1 MLCTEAV
8 EASLDRGSHIC
19 FGPFRL
25 DPVRRELRRGDAV
38 VSLRPKTAEV
48 LLLLLEHAGQVVSKE
63 EILAHVWGGKAISE
77 YVLTTCISEIRQA
90 LGEEPRRP
98 RFLETVHRTGYQLL
112 VEVRPCQ
119 DAGRQEIR
127 GWFGSPMVVG
137 RARELQELRLAYD
150 AVRAAQR
157 QVVFLTGEMGI
168 GKTTLSEEF
177 LRRVRVARGA
187 PEAIPPCDDLIARG
201 QCIEQ
206 FGVGEPYMPLLEAFG
221 RLAREPE
228 GAVVIE
234 ALRERAP
241 AWLVQI
247 PGLIGAEERTEL
259 RRTYPAP
266 SRESMLRQIADAV
279 ETIAA
284 QRTLVLLLEDL
295 HLSDSSTLEVV
306 STLARRRG
314 AARLLVIGTARTT
327 ETHTASA
334 PLQGLMSDL
343 VLHRQ
348 AVEVSLSPL
357 STEAIESYL
366 TERFAGLTLPAELAA
381 AIHERT
387 EGNPLFV
394 SQLVDQLLD
403 EDVLRI
409 DSAAKEL
416 AFDAADIVRHVPR
429 SLRAMVEHRVDML
442 TTEEREALEAASVA
456 GVTFPSVCVAD
467 ALGSGTEA
475 FERICSKVADRIG
488 YVVPLTDTA
497 AARVVASAHYM
508 FRHALYQQV
517 LYERIE
523 SARRMRL
530 HRSIGSALVTAAA
543 GRAGDIAAE
552 LAFHFDRGAERDR
565 AVEFYDKAAF
575 ASVDRGANREAVGY
589 LDRGLAILAQCPDDT
604 VHRQKRLDLLL
615 TRGPAVLATFGYGA
629 DEVLDNYRRSL
640 DLARRLG
647 NVIPEVT
654 SLLALSICE
663 LTRANIDVGESVAE
677 ELIRVAE
684 SAGMPPPIVA
694 QLRNPLSQA
703 RLHQGR
709 VAESL
714 ELADA
719 AVAATE
725 ILALPQPP
733 PESRPALWAEPRVLL
748 HCQRASAS
756 FAMGLLTQAGDAIAQ
771 ALAIARELR
780 HPFNLTY
787 ALCFAALYEDTV
799 CRWDAAIT
807 LAREAIEVGDRGEI
821 SFWAGVARIFGGHA
835 LARSGE
841 PAAGIALLREGLERW
856 RAAGGRLATTM
867 HLNMLAD
874 AYLAAGDLVSA
885 RAAVDEA
892 EAHAERAGERVFFPE
907 TMRLQAACLPP
918 GTASDPLREAL
929 LRRAIDVSRGQGTR
943 LWELRALL
951 ALHRQR
957 PTPASHEALAG
968 IVATFAAE
976 PLVHD
981 LAEARAELAAA
992 NPARRVVRLKKT

>member
-1 MLCTEAV
+1 M
-8 EASLDRGSHIC
+8 DRGDHIY

-25 DPVRRELRRGDAV
+25 DRLRRELRCGDSIAY
-38 VSLRPKTAEV
+38 LRPKTTEV
-48 LLLLLEHAGQVVSKE
+48 LLLLLERAGQVVSKD
-63 EILAHVWGGKAISE
+63 EILDRVWGGKAISE
-77 YVLTTCISEIRQA
+77 YVLTTCVSEIRQA
-90 LGEEPRRP
+90 LGEKPRRP

-112 VEVRPCQ
+112 VEVRAYPE
-119 DAGRQEIR
+119 GERNEIGSR
-127 GWFGSPMVVG
+127 FGAPMVVG

-150 AVRAAQR
+150 AVRTAQR
-157 QVVFLTGEMGI
+157 QIVFLTGEMGI
-168 GKTTLSEEF
+168 GKTTLSEAF
-177 LRRVRVARGA
+177 LRQLHAGGSA
-187 PEAIPPCDDLIARG
+187 GTPPQGEILIARG

-221 RLAREPE
+221 RLARDAD
-228 GAVVIE
+228 GAVVVE
-234 ALRERAP
+234 ALRQRAP

-247 PGLIGAEERTEL
+247 PGLIGAEERIEL

-266 SRESMLRQIADAV
+266 TRESMLRQIADAT
-279 ETIAA
+279 EAISA

-314 AARLLVIGTARTT
+314 AVRLLVIGTARTT

-357 STEAIESYL
+357 STEAIEAYL
-366 TERFAGLTLPAELAA
+366 TERFAGLTLPGELAE

-409 DSAAKEL
+409 DGEAKEL
-416 AFDAADIVRHVPR
+416 SFDAADVVRHVPR
-429 SLRAMVEHRVDML
+429 SLRAIVEHRVDML
-442 TTEEREALEAASVA
+442 TAEEREALEAASVA
-456 GVTFPSVCVAD
+456 GVTFPSACVAE
-467 ALGSGTEA
+467 ALGGGTEA
-475 FERICSKVADRIG
+475 FERICSKVAERIG
-488 YVVPLTDTA
+488 YVVPASDTLA
-497 AARVVASAHYM
+497 VRVVASAHYM

-530 HRSIGSALVTAAA
+530 HRAIGSALMDAAT

-552 LAFHFDRGAERDR
+552 LAFHFDLGGDR
-565 AVEFYDKAAF
+565 ENAVRFYDKAAF
-575 ASVDRGANREAVGY
+575 AAVDRGANREAVGY
-589 LDRGLAILAQCPDDT
+589 LDRGLELLAQCPDDT
-604 VHRQKRLDLLL
+604 EHRQRRLDLLL

-629 DEVLDNYRRSL
+629 GEVLDNYRRSL
-640 DLARRLG
+640 ELARRLG
-647 NVIPEVT
+647 NVVPEVT

-663 LTRANIDVGESVAE
+663 LTRANLEVGESLAE

-684 SAGMPPPIVA
+684 NAGFPPPFVA

-714 ELADA
+714 ALADA
-719 AVAATE
+719 AVAAAE
-725 ILALPQPP
+725 IVALPQPP

-756 FAMGLLTQAGDAIAQ
+756 FAMGLLTQAGDAIEQ

-787 ALCFAALYEDTV
+787 ALCFASLYEDTV
-799 CRWDAAIT
+799 CRWDAAAS
-807 LAREAIEVGDRGEI
+807 LAREAIEIGDRGEI
-821 SFWAGVARIFGGHA
+821 AFWAGVARIFAGHA
-835 LARSGE
+835 VARAGE
-841 PAAGIALLREGLERW
+841 PVAGIALMREGFERW

-867 HLNMLAD
+867 HQNMLAD
-874 AYLAAGDLVSA
+874 AYLAAGDNVSA
-885 RAAVDEA
+885 RAAAAAA
-892 EAHAERAGERVFFPE
+892 EAHAERVGERVFFAE
-907 TMRLQAACLPP
+907 TLRLQAACLPSEV
-918 GTASDPLREAL
+918 GTFAEREAL
-929 LRRAIDVSRGQGTR
+929 LRRAIDVSRSQGTR
-943 LWELRALL
+943 LWELRATLD
-951 ALHRQR
+951 LHRLR
-957 PTPASHEALAG
+957 PTPASREALAG

-992 NPARRVVRLKKT
+992 SPARRVVRLKKT